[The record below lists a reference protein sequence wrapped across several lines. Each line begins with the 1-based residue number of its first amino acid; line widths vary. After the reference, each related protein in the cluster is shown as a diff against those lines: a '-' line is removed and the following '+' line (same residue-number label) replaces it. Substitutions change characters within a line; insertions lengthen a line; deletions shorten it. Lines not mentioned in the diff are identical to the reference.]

1 MEAGNIFGREMAARK
16 AQKKGEKR
24 PLLFI
29 LFSLYWVKGE
39 ECYEGWREGGKQRLM
54 WFKA

>member
-1 MEAGNIFGREMAARK
+1 MEAGNIFGREMAAGK

-29 LFSLYWVKGE
+29 LFNPYWVKGE
-39 ECYEGWREGGKQRLM
+39 ECYEGVEGRGK
-54 WFKA
+54 AEINVV